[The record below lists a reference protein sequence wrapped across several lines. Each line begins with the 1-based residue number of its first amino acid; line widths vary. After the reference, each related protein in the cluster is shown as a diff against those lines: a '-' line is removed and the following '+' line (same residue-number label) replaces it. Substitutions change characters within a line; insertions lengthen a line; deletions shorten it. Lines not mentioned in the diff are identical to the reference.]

1 MTELTPLLRPERPTG
16 HRWHPLPA
24 PGERF
29 PVADPA
35 LTFAPEPLPADEL
48 ELFQALLEG
57 VAQVE
62 ARAYEL
68 IRELGGPTLRT
79 LRTVGGGAANPGW
92 TRIRAAAARRA
103 DAAGHPPRGG
113 LRNRPAG
120 APGTC
125 TWLSPAGPTWLSP
138 SPAG

>member
-1 MTELTPLLRPERPTG
+1 M
-16 HRWHPLPA
+16 
-24 PGERF
+24 
-29 PVADPA
+29 ADPA

-79 LRTVGGGAANPGW
+79 LRTVGGGAANLGW
-92 TRIRAAAARRA
+92 TRIRA
-103 DAAGHPPRGG
+103 G
-113 LRNRPAG
+113 LLGVPML
-120 APGTC
+120 PGTHLEAAYG
-125 TWLSPAGPTWLSP
+125 TALLARQGHSHG
-138 SPAG
+138 